1 MPSGCIEAA
10 TMSTIDPSNRLA
22 AAVHGEV
29 QAFRARHGPNSAR
42 ARATTQSAAHSGVRA
57 LVAHRVRALDR
68 DDPRRKHKAV
78 RIFLESVLLYELG
91 AQLVQDSSFADM
103 VDAVQVQMQG
113 DPQLAAAVDQLGAF
127 LLSA

>member
-1 MPSGCIEAA
+1 LTP
-10 TMSTIDPSNRLA
+10 IDPNQRLA

-29 QAFRARHGPNSAR
+29 QAFRARRGQAPAEPAATAR
-42 ARATTQSAAHSGVRA
+42 SAAHSGVRA
-57 LVAHRVRALDR
+57 LVAQRVHALDR
-68 DDPRRKHKAV
+68 DDPRRQSKAV

-91 AQLVQDSSFADM
+91 GQLVADPSFADM
-103 VDAVQVQMQG
+103 VDAVQAQMQG

>member
-1 MPSGCIEAA
+1 M
-10 TMSTIDPSNRLA
+10 TTIDPNQRLA

-29 QAFRARHGPNSAR
+29 QAFRARRGQSPAP
-42 ARATTQSAAHSGVRA
+42 APAAAKSAAHSGVRA
-57 LVAHRVRALDR
+57 LVAQRVHALDR

-91 AQLVQDSSFADM
+91 GQLVTDPSFTDM
-103 VDAVQVQMQG
+103 VDAVQDQMQG
-113 DPQLAAAVDQLGAF
+113 DPQLAAAVDQLGTF

>member
-1 MPSGCIEAA
+1 M
-10 TMSTIDPSNRLA
+10 TTIDPNQRLA

-29 QAFRARHGPNSAR
+29 QAFRARRGQAAPAPAAR
-42 ARATTQSAAHSGVRA
+42 QTAAHSGVRA
-57 LVAHRVRALDR
+57 LVAQRVHALDR

-91 AQLVQDSSFADM
+91 AQLVTDPTFTDM
-103 VDAVQVQMQG
+103 VDAVQAQMQG